1 MCCCAFTHP
10 APLFVNL
17 VSASVTFSRIAQP
30 LALSNLG
37 SATRYRD
44 QT

>member
-1 MCCCAFTHP
+1 MLLRVHASS
-10 APLFVNL
+10 PLFMNL
-17 VSASVTFSRIAQP
+17 VSALVTFSRISQP
-30 LALSNLG
+30 PALSNLG